1 MLFDNAS
8 YFVNSPAH
16 AVTVFGMSG
25 AGKTRLCAALRKND
39 WFHYSVDY
47 RIGTRYMGEHIV
59 DNFKYEAM
67 KVPFLRDL
75 LRSDSI
81 FISSNITFA
90 NLEPLSTY
98 LGAPGN
104 PEHGGLALAEY
115 QRRQEQHRV
124 AEIAALN
131 DIGYFIKRAK
141 TLYGY
146 DNFIADT
153 GGSLIEVIDPENP
166 DDPLVKILSRHTVLL
181 YIKGSDNDAQALIE
195 RYKKAP
201 KPMYYR
207 PGLLVQKWA
216 EFKSLHHI
224 NRDRDVDP
232 TAFAVWGF
240 EAILRDRLPR
250 YQALADRFGYEIDA
264 GELAGVRD
272 SGDFLRLMQKAIA
285 KRPAR

>member
-1 MLFDNAS
+1 MLFDDASSFINA
-8 YFVNSPAH
+8 PRH
-16 AVTVFGMSG
+16 AVSVFGMSG
-25 AGKTRLCAALRKND
+25 VGKTRLSAILRKND
-39 WFHYSVDY
+39 WFHYSLDY

-67 KVPFLRDL
+67 KVPFLRNL

-90 NLEPLSTY
+90 NLAPLSSY

-104 PEHGGLALAEY
+104 PKRGGLALSEY
-115 QRRQEQHRV
+115 QHRQEQHRV

-131 DIGYFIKRAK
+131 DIAYFIKRAK

-166 DDPLVKILSRHTVLL
+166 DDPVVKTLTKHTVLL
-181 YIKGSDNDAQALIE
+181 YIKGSKDDANALVR

-207 PGLLVQKWA
+207 PDLLVRKWA
-216 EFKSLHHI
+216 EFKALHNI
-224 NRDRDVDP
+224 DKDTDVDP
-232 TAFAVWGF
+232 ASFAVWGF
-240 EAILRDRLPR
+240 EAILKDRLPR
-250 YQALADRFGYEIDA
+250 YQALADHYGYVIDA
-264 GELAGVRD
+264 ADLRTVRD
-272 SGDFLRLMQKAIA
+272 SGDFLNLMKKAIA
-285 KRPAR
+285 RRPAR